1 MPNVLIV
8 VDMLVGFMEEGH
20 NLYCGDEARGI
31 IPKVQDLID
40 IHQRSGSQV
49 IFVCDSHEKD
59 DLEFEMFPVHCL
71 AGTREAEI
79 IPELIKYEGHVL
91 YKKRYSAFFNTDL
104 ESTLSELDPEK
115 ISICGVCTDICVMHT
130 AADARNRDYRVEVI
144 AETVASFDESAH
156 INALTHMESI
166 LGVSVIR

>member
-20 NLYCGDEARGI
+20 NLYCGDEARAI
-31 IPKVQDLID
+31 IPKVQNLID
-40 IHQRSGSQV
+40 VHQNSGSEV

-59 DLEFEMFPVHCL
+59 DLEFEMFPVHCV
-71 AGTREAEI
+71 AGTKEADI
-79 IPELIKYEGHVL
+79 IPELAKYEGHVL
-91 YKKRYSAFFNTDL
+91 HKKRYSAFYNTDL
-104 ESTLSELDPEK
+104 ENMLSVLDPEM

-144 AETVASFDESAH
+144 AETVASFDESTH

>member
-8 VDMLVGFMEEGH
+8 VDMLGGVMEEGH
-20 NLYCGDEARGI
+20 NLYCGDEARAI
-31 IPKVQDLID
+31 IPKVQNLID
-40 IHQRSGSQV
+40 IHQNSGSEV

-59 DLEFEMFPVHCL
+59 DLEFEMFPVHCV
-71 AGTREAEI
+71 AGTKEAEI
-79 IPELIKYEGHVL
+79 IPELTKYEGRVL
-91 YKKRYSAFFNTDL
+91 HKKRYSAFYNTDL
-104 ESTLSELDPEK
+104 ENMLSVLDPEM